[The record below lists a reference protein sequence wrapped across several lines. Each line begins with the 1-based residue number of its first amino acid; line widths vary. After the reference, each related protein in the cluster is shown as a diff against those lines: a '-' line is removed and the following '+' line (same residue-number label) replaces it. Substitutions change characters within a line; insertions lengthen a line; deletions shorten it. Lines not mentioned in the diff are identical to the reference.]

1 MADSKKR
8 RSRPTLSR
16 KAWIAIAVLAV
27 AVGLVLA
34 VPGTGSTTIVANF
47 ASTEGIYVGDNV
59 AVLGVPVGT
68 ITAITPTQGHVRVTM
83 RVDADVK
90 IPANAD
96 AAIIAPSL
104 ISSRYIQL
112 APRYL
117 GGPVLG
123 DGATIPQSHTYVPV
137 EWDQIKSELNTLAV
151 ALGPQGANKDGSLS
165 RLVKSANST
174 LSGEGSTLASTLS
187 NLSKAIGT
195 LNGGSANLFST
206 IRNLQI
212 FVSALRQSD
221 QQIAMFTTQLDQVS
235 GLIDDNGKSLQ
246 SAVDNLG
253 SAVGK
258 VEGFVKNNKRQLIA
272 SLSHLGDV
280 TKIVA
285 GQQESLAQALKV
297 APNALSNLVAA
308 VHRRQNAVGVDVQG
322 ANIHSPGQLLCGAVG
337 GVEDQSG
344 AGAGALCEQLLG
356 NLLDQLASNS
366 STTQSVQLLEQL
378 LGLR

>member
-1 MADSKKR
+1 MAASTLR
-8 RSRPTLSR
+8 LPLSR
-16 KAWIAIAVLAV
+16 RAWIIIAVLV
-27 AVGLVLA
+27 VVVGVFLA
-34 VPGTGSTTIVANF
+34 LPGGGSTTIVANF

-68 ITAITPTQGHVRVTM
+68 ITGITPTGGHVRVTM
-83 RVDADVK
+83 QVDSDVK

-104 ISSRYIQL
+104 VSSRYVQL
-112 APRYL
+112 APRYQ
-117 GGPVLG
+117 GGAVMS
-123 DGATIPQSHTYVPV
+123 DGATIPQSRTYVPV
-137 EWDQIKSELNTLAV
+137 EWDQIKSELNTLAL

-165 RLVKSANST
+165 RLVKSANGT
-174 LSGEGSTLASTLS
+174 LSGEGTTLASTIS

-195 LNGGSANLFST
+195 LNDGSTNVFST

-212 FVSALRQSD
+212 FVSAMKESD
-221 QQIAMFTTQLDQVS
+221 QQIATFTTQLDQVS

-246 SAVDNLG
+246 SAIANLG

-258 VEGFVKNNKRQLIA
+258 VEGFVKNNKTQVIA
-272 SLSHLGDV
+272 SLSHLADV

-285 GQQESLAQALKV
+285 GQQENLAQTLKV
-297 APNALSNLVAA
+297 APNALSDLVAA
-308 VHRRQNAVGVDVQG
+308 VHGRQNAVGVDVQG
-322 ANIHSPGQLLCGAVG
+322 ANLHSPGQLLCGAIG

-344 AGAGALCEQLLG
+344 AGAGALCERLLG